1 MVPANQSFAAML
13 FRMQMQ
19 RLVAGEERERERE
32 STLPFLER
40 ANPVLCYADEAR
52 ALLLGLI
59 DSVSSGWWS

>member
-32 STLPFLER
+32 
-40 ANPVLCYADEAR
+40 Y
-52 ALLLGLI
+52 
-59 DSVSSGWWS
+59 SSLS